1 MFNFFLCFVNTSY
14 ICKKF
19 FSVLQIKIY
28 NYERLHF
35 KKLLEALTEYD
46 VFLRLH
52 FDCLIR
58 VYYSL
63 LYHPNFSLIMK
74 LKVWNVVRVVQRSSN
89 GKAVIDIDTM
99 SRKVSVTPVY
109 ASSFFKPYLGTGCC
123 TSQCLFPKMTCKY
136 CRLNTKVYE
145 KE

>member
-1 MFNFFLCFVNTSY
+1 MFNVFFFFFNSLY

-19 FSVLQIKIY
+19 FTHLQIKIY

-46 VFLRLH
+46 VFLRLR
-52 FDCLIR
+52 FDCLISS
-58 VYYSL
+58 VSSL
-63 LYHPNFSLIMK
+63 FRYPNFPLIMK
-74 LKVWNVVRVVQRSSN
+74 LKVWDVVRVVQRSSN

-123 TSQCLFPKMTCKY
+123 TIRCPFPKMTCKY
-136 CRLNTKVYE
+136 CCLNTKE
-145 KE
+145 L